1 MDYNVI
7 YLDDDERNARPLV
20 QDRRPGWQPTT
31 GWQPTVGGR
40 RPISGIVVPPSPRPT
55 VLAGTGVR
63 TGYPAPYASAQPYYA
78 PAQPTVVYHQPP
90 AATPSVLGN
99 MTSSDLVELGL
110 QVLAAIRPLPAA
122 PAAQGDVE
130 TDVNNMVIYQTAL
143 AEFAQNDERLRT
155 LGNVLG
161 RILRK

>member
-20 QDRRPGWQPTT
+20 QD
-31 GWQPTVGGR
+31 GR
-40 RPISGIVVPPSPRPT
+40 RPAPGWNHPLMGGKGMRPATGIVVPPSNRPT
-55 VLAGTGVR
+55 VIQGAGATR
-63 TGYPAPYASAQPYYA
+63 PYYPAPAPYYPA
-78 PAQPTVVYHQPP
+78 PQPTVVYHQPSGM
-90 AATPSVLGN
+90 PSVLGN

-110 QVLAAIRPLPAA
+110 QVLAALRPLPAA
-122 PAAQGDVE
+122 PTALGDVE

>member
-7 YLDDDERNARPLV
+7 YLDEEERNARPLI
-20 QDRRPGWQPTT
+20 QD
-31 GWQPTVGGR
+31 GR
-40 RPISGIVVPPSPRPT
+40 RPSWQPLVGSRGPRPATGIVVPPSTRPT
-55 VLAGTGVR
+55 VIQGVGASR
-63 TGYPAPYASAQPYYA
+63 SYYPAPAAAPYY
-78 PAQPTVVYHQPP
+78 PASQPTVVYHQPP
-90 AATPSVLGN
+90 ASASVLGN

-110 QVLAAIRPLPAA
+110 QVLAALRPLPGA
-122 PAAQGDVE
+122 PTAQGDVE